1 MKGGI
6 YHMKNINRLET
17 FDVDPH
23 NDLHS
28 EYLFNNRNEMDY
40 DWIRRQINY
49 MNNNLSDRHKHI
61 IRSYTKYGDV
71 FVNNYLRGTLSDE
84 LIDKTLATIKE
95 YNLHNLNQLNPFMI
109 QHKRKTGRTSI
120 DELYRLNIIEYVR
133 QYIAELRK
141 IIDKSPRL
149 SKNITLFRGV
159 ENPDYLLQSY
169 NESSPMYFIEKGFMS
184 TTFRI
189 DSAVQFSSGPNSC
202 IFELHVSR
210 HTPCLLT
217 GHISDKPGEFE
228 IMLVPNMVMSSL
240 TPITPI
246 LKYVISDSEF
256 HMITQSPPLNQNNVN
271 RHINRAKNTR
281 KNKNKRNNSAYKIYN
296 IYNLDSV
303 NNSNSNRNNNSS
315 SNSMNESILPQRIT
329 YELVLYPFHA

>member
-6 YHMKNINRLET
+6 YHMRNINRLET
-17 FDVDPH
+17 FNVDPR

-40 DWIRRQINY
+40 DWIRKQINY

-84 LIDKTLATIKE
+84 LIDKTLSTIKE
-95 YNLHNLNQLNPFMI
+95 YNLHNFNQLNPFMI

-120 DELYRLNIIEYVR
+120 DDTYRLNIIEYVR
-133 QYIAELRK
+133 QYITELIK
-141 IIDKSPRL
+141 IINKSPRL

-169 NESSPMYFIEKGFMS
+169 NELSPMYFIEKGFMS

-210 HTPCLLT
+210 HTSCLLT

-228 IMLVPNMVMSSL
+228 IMLVPNMIMSSL
-240 TPITPI
+240 IPITPV
-246 LKYVISDSEF
+246 LKYVISDSQF
-256 HMITQSPPLNQNNVN
+256 HMITQSTFLNQNNVN
-271 RHINRAKNTR
+271 IHINRSKNTR
-281 KNKNKRNNSAYKIYN
+281 KNKHKSNNSTYKLYN
-296 IYNLDSV
+296 IYNLNNV
-303 NNSNSNRNNNSS
+303 NNSNHNSS
-315 SNSMNESILPQRIT
+315 SNSVNESTLPQRIT
-329 YELVLYPFHA
+329 YELVLYPSHR

>member
-6 YHMKNINRLET
+6 YHMRNINRLDT
-17 FDVDPH
+17 FSVDPQ

-40 DWIRRQINY
+40 EWIRKQINY
-49 MNNNLSDRHKHI
+49 MNNNLSERHKHI

-71 FVNNYLRGTLSDE
+71 FVNNYLRGTLNDDM
-84 LIDKTLATIKE
+84 IDKTLASIKE

-109 QHKRKTGRTSI
+109 QHKRKTGRITI
-120 DELYRLNIIEYVR
+120 DDAYRQNIVEYIQ
-133 QYIAELRK
+133 QYITELTK
-141 IIDKSPRL
+141 IINKSPRL

-159 ENPDYLLQSY
+159 EDPDYLLQSY

-189 DSAVQFSSGPNSC
+189 DSAVQFSSGPYSC
-202 IFELHVSR
+202 IFELHVSQ

-240 TPITPI
+240 IPITPT
-246 LKYVISDSEF
+246 LKYVISDSQF
-256 HMITQSPPLNQNNVN
+256 HMMMQSIHLNQNNLN
-271 RHINRAKNTR
+271 RNINRSRNTR
-281 KNKNKRNNSAYKIYN
+281 KNKNTRNKSAYKIYN
-296 IYNLDSV
+296 IYNLDNV
-303 NNSNSNRNNNSS
+303 NNSKSNSNTS
-315 SNSMNESILPQRIT
+315 SNSMNESTLPRRVT
-329 YELVLYPFHA
+329 YDFVLYPSHI